1 MKLFSSTKELNDKTK
16 NGKNVLSLEVV
27 EVVFLQWNLVDNQYQ
42 EKSKV
47 LYIFTPN
54 KYYAYFSNVKSRNLV
69 FIKT

>member
-42 EKSKV
+42 QKSKV

-54 KYYAYFSNVKSRNLV
+54 EYYAYFSNVKSRNLV